1 MDHHHRSLCPKKF
14 GGKTTNVHLSEEIRE
29 DPSHNSATKGHVL
42 ISSDE
47 MVLMQTAKASVGN
60 RDTSVHETTRLLFDS
75 GSQRTYITERLANKL
90 GLKPTAEQE
99 LKLVTFGSEHTK
111 VIKTKTVNIDITLK
125 DGSCM
130 KLTANVVPTI
140 SGTIQ
145 RNPLTKV
152 LSKQMEHLI
161 NSVDLSDTI
170 PRAQETTT
178 IDVLIGN
185 DYYLDIVL
193 PQRIEI
199 EPGLYLLSSK
209 LGWILTGR
217 LSEVESGTDTLSM
230 FVLTHGTDI
239 TKQSTFSSLDAS
251 IPTKP
256 DLEDFWNIESIGI
269 IDNVDKSDDDIV
281 MRKFQDTVRFDDGR
295 YQVTWPWR
303 EEDFELPSNRQLAL
317 GRLRST
323 VARMCKIPELFKKYN
338 TVIEDQLEKGVIEK
352 VNFGDQDGVVHY
364 IPHHAVITPQKTT
377 TKLRVVYDA
386 SAKTRN
392 ENHSLNEC
400 LYRGPVIL
408 QQLCGMLIRFRM
420 HRIAI
425 TADIEKA
432 FLQIGLQLDQ
442 RDVTRFLWLKN
453 CETPTVDK
461 DNIQEFRFRRVPFGV
476 ISSPFLLGATVQT
489 HMDKYSTS
497 FAQQVKDNIYVDNLI
512 TGTNTDGEAIC
523 CYKEV
528 KSIFKEAS
536 MNIREWMTNSEI
548 VNQYIPSNNR
558 ADGKPMT
565 VLGLY
570 WNPKEDTIALKPT
583 EAYEVETITKRV
595 ILKVVASTFDPLGL
609 FSPVTLNGKLL
620 MQQLWKEKLDWDDI
634 VSDHVQEWKTIKL
647 DLERIPTFKLKRCV
661 TNEADDSVTYSLVCF
676 CDASERAYSSAIYLR
691 QITDRAIKVELIFS
705 KARLAPVKGMTI
717 PKLEIMAV
725 VIGVRCLEY
734 VQSQVGVPI
743 EQSVLYTDSQCVLK
757 WISSEKKLP
766 VFVQNKVNEIKKHTG
781 IRFAYVKTTEN
792 PADIA
797 TRGYTVEKL
806 TKSELWWNGPSWLM
820 DRCYSVHCDSEST
833 MCVSDTC
840 VCVELGNEPSGENE
854 NQKHELKTS
863 DECNAPF
870 DIRYDTFSSVTRL
883 IRVTAYVKRY
893 LDNLRSPENKKRG
906 ALSTSEICEAE
917 WIWLKYIQK
926 KH

>member
-1 MDHHHRSLCPKKF
+1 MIELQKQMQDLLHVQMQQQRDLMVRQEKRDSQQKNCVKLPKLDLCPFNGDKLKWTQFWDAFECTVHDNKNLSKIEKFNYLQTKIVGEAKRAIAGLALSNENYTVAIDILKQRFGNPQEAVDLHYKKLMNMPAPNGKVDSLRAYLDTVEKHLRSLEVLHEDIEQHVFVSMIRSKLSGDVLRQIEFKKGSKVKWTVHGLIDALREYILACEHADDKDKLEKASDNTRVGAHKFQKPQERPQYSTYQSHRSERPFHKPLTSAETLYANVKGKSAGNFQIKCRYCNDRHWSDECLRYKGIEDRKKKLHGSCFKCLKEGHTARECKTKKLCVHCGEMDHHHRSLCPKKF

-111 VIKTKTVNIDITLK
+111 VIKTKSVNIDITLM

-239 TKQSTFSSLDAS
+239 TKQITFSSLDAS

-269 IDNVDKSDDDIV
+269 IDNVDKSDDDIA

-323 VARMCKIPELFKKYN
+323 VARMCKRPELFKKYN

-386 SAKTRN
+386 SSKTRK

-523 CYKEV
+523 
-528 KSIFKEAS
+528 FLQ
-536 MNIREWMTNSEI
+536 RSEI
-548 VNQYIPSNNR
+548 NIQRSINEL
-558 ADGKPMT
+558 T
-565 VLGLY
+565 
-570 WNPKEDTIALKPT
+570 
-583 EAYEVETITKRV
+583 RV
-595 ILKVVASTFDPLGL
+595 
-609 FSPVTLNGKLL
+609 
-620 MQQLWKEKLDWDDI
+620 DD
-634 VSDHVQEWKTIKL
+634 
-647 DLERIPTFKLKRCV
+647 
-661 TNEADDSVTYSLVCF
+661 
-676 CDASERAYSSAIYLR
+676 
-691 QITDRAIKVELIFS
+691 
-705 KARLAPVKGMTI
+705 
-717 PKLEIMAV
+717 
-725 VIGVRCLEY
+725 
-734 VQSQVGVPI
+734 
-743 EQSVLYTDSQCVLK
+743 
-757 WISSEKKLP
+757 
-766 VFVQNKVNEIKKHTG
+766 
-781 IRFAYVKTTEN
+781 
-792 PADIA
+792 
-797 TRGYTVEKL
+797 
-806 TKSELWWNGPSWLM
+806 
-820 DRCYSVHCDSEST
+820 
-833 MCVSDTC
+833 
-840 VCVELGNEPSGENE
+840 
-854 NQKHELKTS
+854 
-863 DECNAPF
+863 
-870 DIRYDTFSSVTRL
+870 
-883 IRVTAYVKRY
+883 
-893 LDNLRSPENKKRG
+893 
-906 ALSTSEICEAE
+906 
-917 WIWLKYIQK
+917 
-926 KH
+926 